1 MSTHEH
7 LEHAEHAE
15 HAAHNPFDRKV
26 AMTMAIVAAAL
37 ACIVMLSHREHN
49 ETLLLQ
55 NEAGIRQT
63 RAGNHLTNAGNHLT
77 NVGNYLTDAGNFKAE
92 AGVYQTKASNQW
104 NYYQAKNNLRLVYS
118 AYLLQSGFL
127 ATAPGKEEAVKKA
140 QDSWASEVSK
150 YDSKLPIMKKE
161 AEELEAKAREHQAKA
176 DEFMAKAKKEQQ
188 LAKEDEHKVKEEEKQ
203 VAHFTEL
210 SHLAHARS
218 TRFDLGE
225 LGIELALVLCSIAV
239 LTKRAAFWYSG
250 MGIGVVGAVV
260 GVSAFL
266 MSHGTDHADAHAPAG
281 QHAPETPGKS
291 GGGH

>member
-15 HAAHNPFDRKV
+15 HASHNPFDRKV
-26 AMTMAIVAAAL
+26 AMTMAIVAAGL

-55 NEAGIRQT
+55 NEAGLHQT
-63 RAGNHLTNAGNHLT
+63 MSGKHLT
-77 NVGNYLTDAGNFKAE
+77 NVGNYLTE
-92 AGVYQTKASNQW
+92 ADKLTTEAAVQKTEAANKWS
-104 NYYQAKNNLRLVYS
+104 YYQAKSIRKHEYEAYQRL
-118 AYLLQSGFL
+118 AGFL
-127 ATAPGKEEAVKKA
+127 AKAPGQDDEAKKA
-140 QDSWASEVSK
+140 QDYWSDQVKK
-150 YDSKLPIMKKE
+150 YKTELPEMKKE
-161 AEELEAKAREHQAKA
+161 AEGLDAKARELLAKA
-176 DEFMAKAKKEQQ
+176 DEFKKLVKQEQIMAG
-188 LAKEDEHKVKEEEKQ
+188 EEEKK
-203 VAHFTEL
+203 VGLFTEQ

-239 LTKRAAFWYSG
+239 LTKRAGFWYSG
-250 MGIGVVGAVV
+250 MVIGVVGAVV

-266 MSHGTDHADAHAPAG
+266 TRHGDHGDGHAAPA

-291 GGGH
+291 GSGH